1 MKNANTLTVERCLAA
16 AVVMTAESFHVE
28 RSGGN
33 VTRMHCTFYNVIR
46 LFYVLNVCF
55 ENEFVLSRSISLRF
69 LKEVSYNHSMKSIF
83 VYFILFVSEYFL
95 GSVVMLCLMVYIKK
109 GCLSN

>member
-1 MKNANTLTVERCLAA
+1 
-16 AVVMTAESFHVE
+16 
-28 RSGGN
+28 
-33 VTRMHCTFYNVIR
+33 MHCTFCNVIR

-83 VYFILFVSEYFL
+83 VYLFYFICFRIFSGFSRNALFNGLY
-95 GSVVMLCLMVYIKK
+95 
-109 GCLSN
+109 